1 MLLNSRF
8 TYPQRRHSLQE
19 LIQIIRSR
27 EQTKTQKKTHSANQ
41 TLGILINCPIIRE
54 LQLVLQ
60 HTNIHIRMV
69 VRPKRCLQKKK
80 KKKRKKKKS
89 EKSIQLQFF
98 HKKKTH
104 NPSQHLIQHRPKT
117 PPIHLIAILQP
128 LNHLRRQILRSP
140 TKRRRR
146 IRMPH
151 RLTRPPERELAHPI
165 RLHPGRGGRLRRP
178 RHGGVEFAPMRGG
191 LAVAIGVGVAAVI
204 GVSVE
209 SCVGAGVAAVSR
221 ELFG

>member
-1 MLLNSRF
+1 MALSSGNCSSSCNTR
-8 TYPQRRHSLQE
+8 TYISEWLFAQNGVYR
-19 LIQIIRSR
+19 
-27 EQTKTQKKTHSANQ
+27 
-41 TLGILINCPIIRE
+41 
-54 LQLVLQ
+54 
-60 HTNIHIRMV
+60 
-69 VRPKRCLQKKK
+69 
-80 KKKRKKKKS
+80 KRKKQKKNKKKVS
-89 EKSIQLQFF
+89 KVNSTPIFSQ
-98 HKKKTH
+98 KKTH

-128 LNHLRRQILRSP
+128 LNHLWRQILRSP

-178 RHGGVEFAPMRGG
+178 RHRGVEFAPMRRG
-191 LAVAIGVGVAAVI
+191 LAVAIGIGVAAVI
-204 GVSVE
+204 GVGVE

-221 ELFG
+221 ELLG